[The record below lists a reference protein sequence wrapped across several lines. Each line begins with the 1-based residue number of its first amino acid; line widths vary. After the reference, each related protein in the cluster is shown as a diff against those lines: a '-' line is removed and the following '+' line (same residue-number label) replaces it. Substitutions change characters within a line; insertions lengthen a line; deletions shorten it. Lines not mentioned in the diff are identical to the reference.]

1 MMGVRMGVKVGV
13 KMGVKMDKRRFLFF
27 NFLISFFLVFLIS
40 SCTQTPVVEVEK
52 KSDGKLNE
60 RLINANKYIASAE
73 QTQIDG
79 YVSRRGWNC
88 ETLPCGAR
96 LSVVNNGQGAAI
108 RNDDPTVVCY
118 TLSTLNGKTLY
129 ADRTDTLIVGRH
141 NATVALDEALLRMR
155 HGGEAW
161 LISPSEAGYG
171 VAGDGDRIPSRT
183 VLVYHL
189 KVKGIAR

>member
-1 MMGVRMGVKVGV
+1 MGKVFSIFV
-13 KMGVKMDKRRFLFF
+13 FHLSI
-27 NFLISFFLVFLIS
+27 LLLFFLVG
-40 SCTQTPVVEVEK
+40 CHHTPVVEVETNNG
-52 KSDGKLNE
+52 SDLKEN
-60 RLINANKYIASAE
+60 LINANKYIASSE

-96 LSVVNNGQGAAI
+96 LCVQKTGTGAPIGNDNQVRVN
-108 RNDDPTVVCY
+108 Y
-118 TLSTLNGKTLY
+118 SLSTLNGKTLY
-129 ADRTDTLIVGRH
+129 TDRTDTLIVGRH

-171 VAGDGDRIPSRT
+171 VAGDGDRVPSRT
-183 VLVYHL
+183 VLVYYL
-189 KVKGIAR
+189 KVE